1 MKKNLVENSAPVDLG
16 HSPNRDRGGLTKKAL
31 IAVVVI
37 LGCFAVFSFG
47 FHYGVNQIPQAP
59 EGLPADVD
67 ISILWDVW
75 NKVEEKYVDRFT
87 LDPQAMIY
95 GAVKGLIGSLG
106 DPYSVFMEPEDS
118 KMFKDD
124 VSGAFEGVGMEI
136 NIKEGQLTVVAPLE
150 GTPAQRAGILSGDK
164 IIKVEETYTR
174 DITVE
179 EAVKMIRGPKGTEV
193 KLAILREGWDTFKDF
208 AIVRD
213 VIQIPSTKLE
223 FIENNIAK
231 ISIYQF
237 SGNLN
242 FEFSK
247 IVDTITKNNSIEK
260 IILDLRN
267 NPGGLL
273 NEAQLMAGWFLERGD
288 IVTIESFGKDKKE
301 KEYLATGNERL
312 LFYPTVVLINQ
323 GSASAAEILAA
334 ALRENRDDVKL
345 VGKKSFGKGSVQEP
359 VDLRDGSLLKI
370 TVAHWLTP
378 NGNLINELG
387 LDPDIEVE
395 MTEDDYKEDR
405 DPQLEKAIELLE
417 TM

>member
-1 MKKNLVENSAPVDLG
+1 MKKNLTKNSPSVDSE
-16 HSPNRDRGGLTKKAL
+16 HNPNRDRGGLTKKAL

-37 LGCFAVFSFG
+37 LGCFVVFSFG
-47 FHYGVNQIPQAP
+47 FNYGVNQIPQAP
-59 EGLPADVD
+59 SGLPADAD
-67 ISILWDVW
+67 ISILWDAW
-75 NKVEEKYVDRFT
+75 NKIEEKYVDRF
-87 LDPQAMIY
+87 DIEPQAMIY
-95 GAVKGLIGSLG
+95 GAVKGLIDSLG

-136 NIKEGQLTVVAPLE
+136 NIKDGQLTVVAPLE
-150 GTPAQRAGILSGDK
+150 GTPAQKAGILSGDK

-179 EAVKMIRGPKGTEV
+179 EAVKMIRGPKGTEI
-193 KLAILREGWDTFKDF
+193 KLAILREGWDTTKDF
-208 AIVRD
+208 GIVRD

-231 ISIYQF
+231 VSIYQF

-247 IVDTITKNNSIEK
+247 IVDTIIKNSSIEK

-288 IVTIESFGKDKKE
+288 IVTIESFGGDRE
-301 KEYLATGNERL
+301 QKEYLATGNERL

-359 VDLRDGSLLKI
+359 IDLRDGSLLKV

-378 NGNLINELG
+378 NGNLIDQLG